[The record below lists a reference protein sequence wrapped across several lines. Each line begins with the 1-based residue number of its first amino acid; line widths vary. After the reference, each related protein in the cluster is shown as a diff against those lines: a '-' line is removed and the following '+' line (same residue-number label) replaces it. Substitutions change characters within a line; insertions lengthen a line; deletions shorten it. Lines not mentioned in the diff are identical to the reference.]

1 MKLEK
6 LIVKNLGPYRETHQ
20 FDLSGELILFYG
32 ANFSGKSTLVKA
44 VYFALTGKALSTGLK
59 PPALASTNAASG
71 TVGLFYQHQQN
82 RFRIYRS
89 TKGDLQIEQAD
100 GEKWQRCT
108 ENAATL
114 PALNFQQWRT
124 GCFLHEDELGE
135 FLVQPPASRR
145 DLLNQLLGVESL
157 LQAQEL
163 FIQVRRLA
171 KRREKTAT
179 GLQES
184 LRLDGLADRAA
195 ELQTAKNAVSKLEAR
210 LQALQETAPEAR
222 PDERL
227 RQTWEQAK
235 AAAQTRLAH
244 LQQQLDAVRA
254 GFNQRDEL
262 ATLLQQSAQQLSQR
276 EAATHEM
283 ESCTELRITLASQL
297 RQVEEMLAM
306 IKGLQ
311 GRETCPTCQQPL
323 STVVIEKLVED
334 YQTKREAIWREREQ
348 AEAKAREVRETVR
361 LLDELDRKQNEL
373 EQRLQRWQQLE
384 AEIAA
389 AQKEFETWENKLT
402 ALAPLS
408 PTDETREKLQ
418 QELEHHRRQLAALEL
433 QQRHYEQRRQE
444 ILSANRQVEI
454 VTQHRLLSEWAADA
468 VARTVQS
475 VVGISLKKADTEI
488 TACLQNFGLFH
499 AHTQKID
506 LEKSQL
512 MPDIDG
518 RALQTLSGS
527 EKTILYLSMKIALS
541 RLMPEADFLVLD
553 DPTLHLD
560 ETRRERL
567 RDYLL
572 SLMSEKQIILFT
584 NDRGFA
590 EQFVTA
596 KRIDL
601 SSSCRLSA

>member
-6 LIVKNLGPYRETHQ
+6 IIVKNFGLYREQRH
-20 FDLSGELILFYG
+20 FELSNDLTVFYG
-32 ANFSGKSTLVKA
+32 ANFSGKSTLAKA
-44 VYFALTGKALSTGLK
+44 IYFALTGKALATGLK
-59 PPALASTNAASG
+59 PPALASAGAASG
-71 TVGLFYQHQQN
+71 TTGLFYQHQQKN
-82 RFRIYRS
+82 FRLYRS
-89 TKGDLQIEQAD
+89 TRGDLQIEQAE
-100 GEKWQRCT
+100 GEKWQRCA
-108 ENAATL
+108 ENAQTL
-114 PALNFQQWRT
+114 PSLNFQQWRT

-157 LQAQEL
+157 LKAQEL

-184 LRLDGLADRAA
+184 LRLDGLADHSA
-195 ELQTAKNAVSKLEAR
+195 ELQTAKSAVAKLEAR

-227 RQTWEQAK
+227 RQTWDQAK
-235 AAAQTRLAH
+235 AAAQTRLEH
-244 LQQQLDAVRA
+244 SQQQLDAVRA

-262 ATLLQQSAQQLSQR
+262 TALLQQSAQQLSQR
-276 EAATHEM
+276 EAATREM
-283 ESCTELRITLASQL
+283 ESCTELRITLTSQL

-306 IKGLQ
+306 IRGLQ
-311 GRETCPTCQQPL
+311 GREKCPTCQQPL
-323 STVVIEKLVED
+323 SPAVIEKLVED
-334 YQTKREAIWREREQ
+334 YQTKREAILRERDE
-348 AEAKAREVRETVR
+348 AETKEREARETVR
-361 LLDELDRKQNEL
+361 LFDELARKQTEL
-373 EQRLQRWQQLE
+373 EQRLQRWQQID

-389 AQKEFETWENKLT
+389 AQKELETWENKLV

-408 PTDETREKLQ
+408 PASETREKLQ
-418 QELEHHRRQLAALEL
+418 QELENHRRQLADLER
-433 QQRHYEQRRQE
+433 QQMLCEQRRQA
-444 ILSANRQVEI
+444 ILSANRQAEI
-454 VTQHRLLSEWAADA
+454 VAKHRLLSEWAADA

-475 VVGISLKKADTEI
+475 VVGISLKKADAEI

-499 AHTQKID
+499 AQPQKID

-512 MPDIDG
+512 MPDLDG

-541 RLMPEADFLVLD
+541 RLMPGADFLVLD

-560 ETRRERL
+560 KTRRERL

-572 SLMSEKQIILFT
+572 SLPPEKQIILFT

-590 EQFVTA
+590 EQFVNA

-601 SSSCRLSA
+601 FS

>member
-6 LIVKNLGPYRETHQ
+6 LIVKNLGPYREKHE
-20 FDLSGELILFYG
+20 FDLRGELILFYG
-32 ANFSGKSTLVKA
+32 ANFSGKSTLAKA

-59 PPALASTNAASG
+59 PLALASANAASG
-71 TVGLFYQHQQN
+71 TVGLFYQHQQK
-82 RFRIYRS
+82 RFRLYRS
-89 TKGDLQIEQAD
+89 TKGDLQIEQANS
-100 GEKWQRCT
+100 EQWVRC
-108 ENAATL
+108 AANDASLL
-114 PALNFQQWRT
+114 PSLNFQQWRV

-157 LQAQEL
+157 LKAQEL
-163 FIQVRRLA
+163 FIQARRLA

-195 ELQTAKNAVSKLEAR
+195 ELQAVKSVVAKFEAR
-210 LQALQETAPEAR
+210 LQTLQETKPDAG

-235 AAAQTRLAH
+235 AAAQRRLEH
-244 LQQQLDAVRA
+244 SQQLLDEVRA

-262 ATLLQQSAQQLSQR
+262 AALLQQSAQQLSQR
-276 EAATHEM
+276 EAATREM
-283 ESCTELRITLASQL
+283 ESCTELRITLTSQL
-297 RQVEEMLAM
+297 RQVEEVLAM
-306 IKGLQ
+306 IQGLQ

-323 STVVIEKLVED
+323 SPAVNEKLVND
-334 YQTKREAIWREREQ
+334 YQTKRDAILRERKQVESKER
-348 AEAKAREVRETVR
+348 EARETVQ
-361 LLDELDRKQNEL
+361 LFDELARKQAEL
-373 EQRLQRWQQLE
+373 EQRLQRWQQID

-389 AQKEFETWENKLT
+389 AQKELETWETQLA

-418 QELEHHRRQLAALEL
+418 QELEHRRRQLADLER
-433 QQRHYEQRRQE
+433 QQMLYEQRRQA
-444 ILSANRQVEI
+444 ILSANRQAEMVI
-454 VTQHRLLSEWAADA
+454 KHRLLSEWAADA

-475 VVGISLKKADTEI
+475 VVGISLKKADAEI
-488 TACLQNFGLFH
+488 TTCLQKFGLFH
-499 AHTQKID
+499 AQAKRID

-512 MPDIDG
+512 MPDIDR

-527 EKTILYLSMKIALS
+527 EKTILYLSLKIALS
-541 RLMPEADFLVLD
+541 RLMPGADFLVLD

-567 RDYLL
+567 RDYLA

-584 NDRGFA
+584 NERGFA
-590 EQFVTA
+590 EQFVNA

-601 SSSCRLSA
+601 SL

>member
-6 LIVKNLGPYRETHQ
+6 IIVKNLGLYREQRQ
-20 FDLSGELILFYG
+20 FELSNDLTIFYG
-32 ANFSGKSTLVKA
+32 ANFSGKSTLAKA
-44 VYFALTGKALSTGLK
+44 VYFALTGKALSAGLK
-59 PPALASTNAASG
+59 PPALASANAASG
-71 TVGLFYQHQQN
+71 TVGLFYQHQQK
-82 RFRIYRS
+82 RLRLYRP
-89 TKGDLQIEQAD
+89 TKGDFQIEQAS
-100 GEKWQRCT
+100 GEQWVRGAP
-108 ENAATL
+108 NDASLL
-114 PALNFQQWRT
+114 PSLNFQQWRT

-157 LQAQEL
+157 LKAQEL

-171 KRREKTAT
+171 KRREKTAV

-184 LRLDGLADRAA
+184 LRLDGLADRTT
-195 ELQTAKNAVSKLEAR
+195 ELQTAKSAVAKLEAR
-210 LQALQETAPEAR
+210 LQALQETKLDAG

-235 AAAQTRLAH
+235 AAAQTRLEQS
-244 LQQQLDAVRA
+244 LRQLDAIRA

-262 ATLLQQSAQQLSQR
+262 AALLQQSAQQLSQR
-276 EAATHEM
+276 EAATREM
-283 ESCTELRITLASQL
+283 ESCTELRITLTSQL

-306 IKGLQ
+306 IRGLQ
-311 GRETCPTCQQPL
+311 GREKCPTCQQPL
-323 STVVIEKLVED
+323 SPAVIEKLVED
-334 YQTKREAIWREREQ
+334 YQTKREAILRERGE
-348 AEAKAREVRETVR
+348 AEAKEREARETVR
-361 LLDELDRKQNEL
+361 LFDELARKQTEL
-373 EQRLQRWQQLE
+373 EQRLQCWQQID

-389 AQKEFETWENKLT
+389 AQKELETWETKLA

-408 PTDETREKLQ
+408 PTGETREKLQ
-418 QELEHHRRQLAALEL
+418 QELDAHRRQLAELER
-433 QQRHYEQRRQE
+433 QQMLYEQRRQA
-444 ILSANRQVEI
+444 ILSANRQAEI
-454 VTQHRLLSEWAADA
+454 VTKHRLLSEWATDA
-468 VARTVQS
+468 IARTVQS
-475 VVGISLKKADTEI
+475 VLGISLKKADAEI

-499 AHTQKID
+499 AQPQKID

-512 MPDIDG
+512 MPDLDG

-541 RLMPEADFLVLD
+541 RLMPGADFLVLD

-567 RDYLL
+567 RDYLAN
-572 SLMSEKQIILFT
+572 LMSEKQVIVFT

-590 EQFVTA
+590 EQFANA
-596 KRIDL
+596 KRINL
-601 SSSCRLSA
+601 GS

>member
-1 MKLEK
+1 MKLER
-6 LIVKNLGPYRETHQ
+6 LVVKNVGRYREKHE
-20 FDLSGELILFYG
+20 FDLRGEMILFYG
-32 ANFSGKSTLVKA
+32 ANFSGKSTLVRA
-44 VYFALTGKALSTGLK
+44 VYFALTGRVLNTGLK

-71 TVGLFYQHQQN
+71 TVGLFYQHQQS

-89 TKGDLQIEQAD
+89 TKSEVQIEQAD
-100 GEKWQRCT
+100 GEKWQRCA
-108 ENAATL
+108 EGAVTL

-184 LRLDGLADRAA
+184 LRLDGLTDRTV
-195 ELQTAKNAVSKLEAR
+195 ELQAARSAVAKLEAR
-210 LQALQETAPEAR
+210 RQTLQETRLDAG

-235 AAAQTRLAH
+235 AAAQTRLEQS
-244 LQQQLDAVRA
+244 QQQLAAVRA
-254 GFNQRDEL
+254 GFTHHDEL
-262 ATLLQQSAQQLSQR
+262 AELLQHSAQQLTQR
-276 EAATHEM
+276 ENAIRDM
-283 ESCTELRITLASQL
+283 ERCTEWRIALTSQL
-297 RQVEEMLAM
+297 RQVEEMLGM

-323 STVVIEKLVED
+323 APAAIARLVED
-334 YQTKREAIWREREQ
+334 YQTKREAVVAEREQ
-348 AEAKAREVRETVR
+348 AAAKEHEARETVR
-361 LLDELDRKQNEL
+361 MFDELAGKQIDL
-373 EQRLQRWQQLE
+373 EQRYQRWQQI
-384 AEIAA
+384 AIEIAA
-389 AQKEFETWENKLT
+389 AQAEWETWEAKLA

-408 PTDETREKLQ
+408 PTGESREKLQ
-418 QELEHHRRQLAALEL
+418 QELDAQRRQLAELERQHL
-433 QQRHYEQRRQE
+433 LYEQRRQAV
-444 ILSANRQVEI
+444 LSANRQAEI
-454 VTQHRLLSEWAADA
+454 VAQQRLLSEWAAEA

-475 VVGISLKKADTEI
+475 VVGISLKKADAEI
-488 TACLQNFGLFH
+488 AACLQSFDLFR
-499 AHTQKID
+499 ASPQKID

-512 MPDIDG
+512 MPNLDG
-518 RALQTLSGS
+518 RALLTLSGS
-527 EKTILYLSMKIALS
+527 EKTILYLSMKTALS
-541 RLMPEADFLVLD
+541 RLMPGADFLILD

-560 ETRRERL
+560 EIRRGRL
-567 RDYLL
+567 RDYLV
-572 SLMSEKQIILFT
+572 SLLSEKQIILFT

-590 EQFVTA
+590 EQFGNA

-601 SSSCRLSA
+601 SSS

>member
-6 LIVKNLGPYRETHQ
+6 IVVKNFGLYREQRH
-20 FDLSGELILFYG
+20 FELSNDLTIFCG

-44 VYFALTGKALSTGLK
+44 IYFALTGKVLTTGLK
-59 PPALASTNAASG
+59 PTALASTSAPSG
-71 TVGLFYQHQQN
+71 TAGLFYQHRQN
-82 RFRIYRS
+82 NFRIYRS

-100 GEKWQRCT
+100 GEKWQRCA
-108 ENAATL
+108 ENAAAL
-114 PALNFQQWRT
+114 PPLNFQQWRT

-157 LQAQEL
+157 LKAQEL

-171 KRREKTAT
+171 KRREKTAV

-184 LRLDGLADRAA
+184 LRLDGLSDRAA
-195 ELQTAKNAVSKLEAR
+195 ELQAAKSAVAKLEAR
-210 LQALQETAPEAR
+210 LQALQETTPEGR

-235 AAAQTRLAH
+235 AAAQSRLEQS
-244 LQQQLDAVRA
+244 QQQLDAVRA

-262 ATLLQQSAQQLSQR
+262 AALLQQSAQQLSQH
-276 EAATHEM
+276 EAAKHEM
-283 ESCTELRITLASQL
+283 EGCTELRITLTSQL

-306 IKGLQ
+306 MQGLQ
-311 GRETCPTCQQPL
+311 GRKTCPTCQQPL
-323 STVVIEKLVED
+323 SPAVIEKLVED
-334 YQTKREAIWREREQ
+334 YQTKCASILREREQ
-348 AEAKAREVRETVR
+348 AEAKEREARETVR
-361 LLDELDRKQNEL
+361 LFDELAHKQTDL
-373 EQRLQRWQQLE
+373 EQRLQRWQQID

-389 AQKEFETWENKLT
+389 AKNELETWEAKLA

-408 PTDETREKLQ
+408 PAGETREKLQ
-418 QELEHHRRQLAALEL
+418 QELETYRRQLADLER
-433 QQRHYEQRRQE
+433 QQMLYEQRRQA
-444 ILSANRQVEI
+444 ILSANRQAETVAKD
-454 VTQHRLLSEWAADA
+454 RLLSEWAADA
-468 VARTVQS
+468 IARTVQS
-475 VVGISLKKADTEI
+475 VVGISLKKADAEI
-488 TACLQNFGLFH
+488 AACLKNFGLFH
-499 AHTQKID
+499 AQVQRID

-541 RLMPEADFLVLD
+541 RLMPGADFLVLD
-553 DPTLHLD
+553 DPALHLD

-567 RDYLL
+567 RDYLS
-572 SLMSEKQIILFT
+572 SLMPEKQIILFT
-584 NDRGFA
+584 NDRDFA
-590 EQFVTA
+590 EQFANA
-596 KRIDL
+596 KRFDL
-601 SSSCRLSA
+601 LS

>member
-1 MKLEK
+1 MKLER
-6 LIVKNLGPYRETHQ
+6 LVVKNIGRYREKHE
-20 FDLSGELILFYG
+20 FDLRGEIILFYG
-32 ANFSGKSTLVKA
+32 ANFSGKSTLARA
-44 VYFALTGKALSTGLK
+44 VYFALTGRALNTGLK
-59 PPALASTNAASG
+59 PPALASTNTASG
-71 TVGLFYQHQQN
+71 TVGLFYQHQQS

-89 TKGDLQIEQAD
+89 TKGDFQIEQAR
-100 GEKWQRCT
+100 GEQWLRCAP
-108 ENAATL
+108 NDASFL
-114 PALNFQQWRT
+114 PSLNFQQWRT

-171 KRREKTAT
+171 KRREKTAA

-184 LRLDGLADRAA
+184 LRLDGLADRSA
-195 ELQTAKNAVSKLEAR
+195 ELQAARSAVAKLEAR
-210 LQALQETAPEAR
+210 LQTLQETKPDAG

-227 RQTWEQAK
+227 RQTWEQAR
-235 AAAQTRLAH
+235 AAAQTRLEQS
-244 LQQQLDAVRA
+244 QQKLAAVRA
-254 GFNQRDEL
+254 GFNHRDEL
-262 ATLLQQSAQQLSQR
+262 AGLLQHIAQQLRQR
-276 EAATHEM
+276 ETATREM
-283 ESCTELRITLASQL
+283 ESCTELRITLTSQL

-311 GRETCPTCQQPL
+311 GREKCPTCRQPL
-323 STVVIEKLVED
+323 SPAVIEKLVED
-334 YQTKREAIWREREQ
+334 YQTKRQTILRERGE
-348 AEAKAREVRETVR
+348 AEAKEGEARETVR
-361 LLDELDRKQNEL
+361 LFDELVRKQTEL
-373 EQRLQRWQQLE
+373 EQRLQRWQQFD

-389 AQKEFETWENKLT
+389 VREELESWETKLA
-402 ALAPLS
+402 ALAPLA
-408 PTDETREKLQ
+408 PTAETRENLQ
-418 QELEHHRRQLAALEL
+418 QEREAHRRQLAELERQHML
-433 QQRHYEQRRQE
+433 YEQRRQE
-444 ILSANRQVEI
+444 ILLANRQAEI
-454 VTQHRLLSEWAADA
+454 VAQQRLLSEWAAEA

-475 VVGISLKKADTEI
+475 VVGISLKKADAEI
-488 TACLQNFGLFH
+488 VACLQSFGLFR
-499 AHTQKID
+499 AQPQKID

-512 MPDIDG
+512 MPDLDG

-541 RLMPEADFLVLD
+541 RLMPGADFLILD

-567 RDYLL
+567 RDYLA
-572 SLMSEKQIILFT
+572 SLLPEKQIILFT

-590 EQFVTA
+590 GQFVHA

-601 SSSCRLSA
+601 FS

>member
-6 LIVKNLGPYRETHQ
+6 IIVKNFGLYREQRH
-20 FDLSGELILFYG
+20 FELSNNLTVFYG
-32 ANFSGKSTLVKA
+32 ANFSGKSTLAKA
-44 VYFALTGKALSTGLK
+44 IYFALTGKALSAGLK
-59 PPALASTNAASG
+59 PPALASANAASG
-71 TVGLFYQHQQN
+71 TAGLFYQHRQN
-82 RFRIYRS
+82 QFRIYRS
-89 TKGDLQIEQAD
+89 TKGDLQIDLAD
-100 GEKWQRCT
+100 GEKWQRCA
-108 ENAATL
+108 ENAATAL
-114 PALNFQQWRT
+114 PRLNFQQWRT

-157 LQAQEL
+157 LKAQEL

-171 KRREKTAT
+171 KRREKTAV

-184 LRLDGLADRAA
+184 LRLDGLADHSA
-195 ELQTAKNAVSKLEAR
+195 ELQTAKSAVAKLEAR
-210 LQALQETAPEAR
+210 LQALQETTPEAR

-227 RQTWEQAK
+227 RQAWEQART
-235 AAAQTRLAH
+235 AAQTRLEQS
-244 LQQQLDAVRA
+244 QQKLDAVRA

-262 ATLLQQSAQQLSQR
+262 AALLQQSAQQLSQR
-276 EAATHEM
+276 EAATREM
-283 ESCTELRITLASQL
+283 ESCTELRITLMSQL
-297 RQVEEMLAM
+297 RQVEERLAM
-306 IKGLQ
+306 IQGLQ

-323 STVVIEKLVED
+323 SPAVIEKLVED
-334 YQTKREAIWREREQ
+334 YQTKREPIWREREQ
-348 AEAKAREVRETVR
+348 AESKEREARETVR
-361 LLDELDRKQNEL
+361 LFDELARKQTEL
-373 EQRLQRWQQLE
+373 EQRLQRWQQID

-389 AQKEFETWENKLT
+389 AQKELETWETKLV

-408 PTDETREKLQ
+408 PAGETREKLQ
-418 QELEHHRRQLAALEL
+418 QELENHRRQLVDLER
-433 QQRHYEQRRQE
+433 QQMLYEQRRQA
-444 ILSANRQVEI
+444 ILLANRQAEI
-454 VTQHRLLSEWAADA
+454 VTNNRLLSEWAAEA
-468 VARTVQS
+468 LAQTVQS

-488 TACLQNFGLFH
+488 AACLKNFGLFH
-499 AHTQKID
+499 AQAQRID

-527 EKTILYLSMKIALS
+527 EKTILYLSLKIALS
-541 RLMPEADFLVLD
+541 RLMPGADFLVLD

-567 RDYLL
+567 RDYLA
-572 SLMSEKQIILFT
+572 SLIPEKQIILFT

-590 EQFVTA
+590 EQFVNA

-601 SSSCRLSA
+601 FS

>member
-6 LIVKNLGPYRETHQ
+6 IIVKNFGFYREQRQ
-20 FDLSGELILFYG
+20 FELNNDLTVFYG
-32 ANFSGKSTLVKA
+32 ANFSGKSTLAKA
-44 VYFALTGKALSTGLK
+44 IYFALTGKALTTGLK
-59 PPALASTNAASG
+59 PPALASTGAASG
-71 TVGLFYQHQQN
+71 TTGLFYHHQQKN
-82 RFRIYRS
+82 FRIYRS
-89 TKGDLQIEQAD
+89 TKGDLQIEQAG
-100 GEKWQRCT
+100 GEKWQRCA
-108 ENAATL
+108 ENTTTL
-114 PALNFQQWRT
+114 PSLNFQHWRT

-157 LQAQEL
+157 LKAQEL
-163 FIQVRRLA
+163 FIQVRRLT
-171 KRREKTAT
+171 KRREKTAV

-184 LRLDGLADRAA
+184 LRLDGLADRTA
-195 ELQTAKNAVSKLEAR
+195 ELPAAKSAVAKLEAR
-210 LQALQETAPEAR
+210 LQALQGTPNEGR

-235 AAAQTRLAH
+235 TAAQTRLEQS
-244 LQQQLDAVRA
+244 QQQRDAVRA

-262 ATLLQQSAQQLSQR
+262 AALLQQSAQQLSQR
-276 EAATHEM
+276 EAAMREM
-283 ESCTELRITLASQL
+283 ESCTELRITLTNQL
-297 RQVEEMLAM
+297 RQVEEVLAM

-323 STVVIEKLVED
+323 APAAIVKLVED
-334 YQTKREAIWREREQ
+334 YQIKRESILREREQ
-348 AEAKAREVRETVR
+348 ADAKEREARETVR
-361 LLDELDRKQNEL
+361 LFDELARKQTEL
-373 EQRLQRWQQLE
+373 EQRLHRWQQID
-384 AEIAA
+384 AEIVA
-389 AQKEFETWENKLT
+389 AQKELETWETKLA

-418 QELEHHRRQLAALEL
+418 QELDSHRRLLADLER
-433 QQRHYEQRRQE
+433 QQMLYEQRRQA
-444 ILSANRQVEI
+444 ILSANRQTEI
-454 VTQHRLLSEWAADA
+454 FTKHRLLSEWAADA
-468 VARTVQS
+468 LARTAQS
-475 VVGISLKKADTEI
+475 VVGISLKKADVEI
-488 TACLQNFGLFH
+488 TACLKNFDLFR
-499 AHTQKID
+499 AQAKKID

-541 RLMPEADFLVLD
+541 RLMPGADFLVLD

-567 RDYLL
+567 RDYLV
-572 SLMSEKQIILFT
+572 SLMPEKQIILFT

-590 EQFVTA
+590 EQFANA

-601 SSSCRLSA
+601 FS

>member
-6 LIVKNLGPYRETHQ
+6 VIVKNFGTYREQRQ
-20 FDLSGELILFYG
+20 FELSSDLTIFYG
-32 ANFSGKSTLVKA
+32 ANFSGKSTLAKA
-44 VYFALTGKALSTGLK
+44 IYFALTGKVLTTGLK
-59 PPALASTNAASG
+59 PPALASTGAASS
-71 TVGLFYQHQQN
+71 TTGLFYHHQQKS
-82 RFRIYRS
+82 FRIYRS
-89 TKGDLQIEQAD
+89 TRGDLQIEQAD
-100 GEKWQRCT
+100 GEKWRRCA
-108 ENAATL
+108 ENETTAL
-114 PALNFQQWRT
+114 PPLNFQQWRT

-157 LQAQEL
+157 LKAQEL

-171 KRREKTAT
+171 KRREKTAI

-184 LRLDGLADRAA
+184 LRLDSLADRTA
-195 ELQTAKNAVSKLEAR
+195 ELPAAKSAMAKLEAR
-210 LQALQETAPEAR
+210 LQVLQETTPDAR

-235 AAAQTRLAH
+235 AAAQKRLEQS
-244 LQQQLDAVRA
+244 QQQLDAVRA
-254 GFNQRDEL
+254 GFNQRNEL
-262 ATLLQQSAQQLSQR
+262 AALLQQSAQQLSQH
-276 EAATHEM
+276 EAARHEM
-283 ESCTELRITLASQL
+283 ESSTELRITLTSQL

-306 IKGLQ
+306 IQGLQ

-323 STVVIEKLVED
+323 LPAVIEKLVED
-334 YQTKREAIWREREQ
+334 YQTKREAILREREQ
-348 AEAKAREVRETVR
+348 AESKEHEARETIG
-361 LLDELDRKQNEL
+361 LFDELARKQTEL
-373 EQRLQRWQQLE
+373 EQRLQRWQQID

-389 AQKEFETWENKLT
+389 ALKELETWETKLA

-408 PTDETREKLQ
+408 PADETREKLQ
-418 QELEHHRRQLAALEL
+418 QELETHRRQLAELER
-433 QQRHYEQRRQE
+433 QQMLYEQRRQA
-444 ILSANRQVEI
+444 ILSANRQAEM
-454 VTQHRLLSEWAADA
+454 VTTHRLLSEWAADA

-475 VVGISLKKADTEI
+475 VVGFSLKKADAEI
-488 TACLQNFGLFH
+488 AACLQNFGLFQVQ
-499 AHTQKID
+499 AQKID

-541 RLMPEADFLVLD
+541 RLMPGADFLVLD

-567 RDYLL
+567 RDYLA
-572 SLMSEKQIILFT
+572 SLMPEKQIILFT

-590 EQFVTA
+590 EQFANA

-601 SSSCRLSA
+601 SS